1 MPDSRT
7 LVTHF
12 LSIIEMNIFSCFFQE
27 INLLPR
33 YLVSTPGAVWEK
45 LGMPPALILM
55 GNTHVYMHTCIDFP
69 CVNTGCNSCLAMEQR
84 RLQDAT

>member
-7 LVTHF
+7 PVMHF
-12 LSIIEMNIFSCFFQE
+12 LSIIEMNIFSCFFFFFQE
-27 INLLPR
+27 INSLPR

-55 GNTHVYMHTCIDFP
+55 GNTHVYTHACIDFP
-69 CVNTGCNSCLAMEQR
+69 CVNT
-84 RLQDAT
+84 RL